1 MITFL
6 FFPTFPQTNKRKP
19 AADLSKQDFT
29 DPNFLLVTNPHWIEA
44 GLHPGIIDIL
54 SGKGI
59 TKFTPVQGEAYGPI
73 VAGRDV
79 IGRSRTG
86 TGKTLAFGLPAMT
99 RIVQIAEE
107 TGKKDLSTGVMRRG
121 RLPSMIILCPTRE
134 LARQVQEELA
144 IMAKPLGLF
153 AEIFH
158 GGVSYDPQA
167 RALRN
172 GVDIIVG
179 TPGRVIDHLERG
191 NMDLSECNVAVL
203 DEADEMLNM
212 GFADDVETILDGI
225 GSRNKDKTQVLL
237 FSATTP
243 DWVKKIGD
251 RYQKNVKS
259 IDATTEVGGARTATT
274 VRHMAVQL
282 PPGMDSKMSILEDII
297 AVEISREKTDD
308 ENSKVDIHLENNP
321 IAKAAAERKRKTS
334 GAMQQKIFGKT
345 IVFTETKRQA
355 DELVSGTIFKSLTA
369 QALHGD
375 IGQKQRDSTLAAF
388 RAGAFNVLVATDV
401 AARGID
407 IQDVDL
413 VIQFDPPRDVDTYV
427 HRSGR
432 TGRAGNK
439 GVSILLFSPGQSRD
453 IVRIERDLGH
463 GFKFE
468 LAGPPSTEAAL
479 RAAATTS
486 AIACKQIPNE
496 TAEFFK
502 DAAVKLLETEDPAD
516 IVARC
521 LAAISKRTASV
532 QTRSLLTG
540 ELGITTVRMSSTSG
554 RPLAARDLMFTV
566 GKLSRLSNKDGEEET
581 EESFDS
587 RVGKIQVNA
596 ETGDVVFDMDFDEAK
611 KMIAFSQTVDTGAEF
626 EILKELEVERGSDF
640 GRGYES
646 SRGGGGRGGGSYGGG
661 RGGGRGG
668 GSSSYGGGRGGGSS
682 SYGGG
687 RGGGSSSYG
696 GERGGSSSAG
706 GYSSRGAS
714 GEGRRTPYNAGAS
727 TGSSYGQGRS
737 SSGGAGRGGGGG
749 ASRNRYEGGAD
760 DSW

>member
-1 MITFL
+1 M
-6 FFPTFPQTNKRKP
+6 
-19 AADLSKQDFT
+19 
-29 DPNFLLVTNPHWIEA
+29 
-44 GLHPGIIDIL
+44 IDIL

-86 TGKTLAFGLPAMT
+86 TGKTLAFGLPSMT

-107 TGKKDLSTGVMRRG
+107 TGKKDLTTGVMRRG

-179 TPGRVIDHLERG
+179 TPGRVIDHIERG
-191 NMDLSECNVAVL
+191 NLDLSECNVAVL

-225 GSRNKDKTQVLL
+225 GSKNKEKTQVLL

-274 VRHMAVQL
+274 VRHLAVQL

-308 ENSKVDIHLENNP
+308 ENTKVDIHLENNP
-321 IAKAAAERKRKTS
+321 IAKAAAERKKKTS

-355 DELVSGTIFKSLTA
+355 DELVSGNIFKSLTA

-496 TAEFFK
+496 TVEFFM
-502 DAAVKLLETEDPAD
+502 DAAVKLLEAGNAAD

-521 LAAISKRTASV
+521 LAAISKRTATV

-566 GKLSRLSNKDGEEET
+566 GKLARLSNKDGEEET

-640 GRGYES
+640 GRGGDS
-646 SRGGGGRGGGSYGGG
+646 SRGGGRGGGGYGGG
-661 RGGGRGG
+661 RGGGRG
-668 GSSSYGGGRGGGSS
+668 GSSSYGGGRGGSSSYGGGRGGSS

-687 RGGGSSSYG
+687 RGGSSSYG
-696 GERGGSSSAG
+696 GGSGSSSGG

-714 GEGRRTPYNAGAS
+714 GDGRRTPYNAGAS

-737 SSGGAGRGGGGG
+737 SSGGAGRGGG

>member
-1 MITFL
+1 M
-6 FFPTFPQTNKRKP
+6 
-19 AADLSKQDFT
+19 
-29 DPNFLLVTNPHWIEA
+29 TNPRWVQA
-44 GLHPGIIDIL
+44 GLDQGVIDIL
-54 SGKGI
+54 SGRGI
-59 TKFTPVQGEAYGPI
+59 TKFTPVQGEAFDPI

-99 RIVQIAEE
+99 RIVQIANDSGKRDAA
-107 TGKKDLSTGVMRRG
+107 TGQMRRG
-121 RLPSMIILCPTRE
+121 RLPSMIVLCPTRE
-134 LARQVQEELA
+134 LARQVQEELSA
-144 IMAKPLGLF
+144 MAKPLGLF

-191 NMDLSECNVAVL
+191 NMDLSECHVAVL

-225 GSRNKDKTQVLL
+225 GSRNPEKTQCLL

-243 DWVKKIGD
+243 EWVKKIGD

-259 IDATTEVGGARTATT
+259 IDATSEVGGARTATT

-282 PPGMDSKMSILEDII
+282 PPGMDSKMAILEDII
-297 AVEISREKTDD
+297 AVEISREKADD
-308 ENSKVDIHLENNP
+308 ENKSVDVHLENNP
-321 IAKAAAERKRKTS
+321 IAKAAAERKKKSS

-355 DELVSGTIFKSLTA
+355 DELVSGAIFKSLSA

-375 IGQKQRDSTLAAF
+375 IGQKQRDATLAAF

-439 GVSILLFSPGQSRD
+439 GVSILLFSPSQSRD

-486 AIACKQIPNE
+486 AIACKQIPDE

-502 DAAVKLLETEDPAD
+502 DAATKLLETEDAAD

-521 LAAISKRTASV
+521 LAAISKRTATV
-532 QTRSLLTG
+532 QSRSLLSG
-540 ELGITTVRMSSTSG
+540 ELGVTTIRMTSTSG
-554 RPLAARDLMFTV
+554 RPLTSRDVMFTV
-566 GKLSRLSNKDGEEET
+566 GKLSRLSNKDGDDVNELSF
-581 EESFDS
+581 ESD
-587 RVGKIQVNA
+587 VGKMQVNPD
-596 ETGDVVFDMDFDEAK
+596 GDILFDMDCDEAK
-611 KMIAFSQTVDTGAEF
+611 KMIEFSKTVDTGSAF
-626 EILKELEVERGSDF
+626 EILKELEVERGADF
-640 GRGYES
+640 GRS
-646 SRGGGGRGGGSYGGG
+646 GGG

-668 GSSSYGGGRGGGSS
+668 TYGRGGGSSYGGRGGGSS
-682 SYGGG
+682 YGG
-687 RGGGSSSYG
+687 RGGGSSY
-696 GERGGSSSAG
+696 GERSGGRG
-706 GYSSRGAS
+706 G
-714 GEGRRTPYNAGAS
+714 
-727 TGSSYGQGRS
+727 GSSYGERS
-737 SSGGAGRGGGGG
+737 GGRGGGSSYGERSGG
-749 ASRNRYEGGAD
+749 RGSGSSGRGEGRKSSPYSSGGSSFDRGGGSRYSGGSND
-760 DSW
+760 GW

>member
-1 MITFL
+1 M
-6 FFPTFPQTNKRKP
+6 
-19 AADLSKQDFT
+19 
-29 DPNFLLVTNPHWIEA
+29 TNPHWTDA
-44 GLHPGIIDIL
+44 GLHPGIVDIL

-59 TKFTPVQGEAYGPI
+59 TKFTPVQGEAFGPI
-73 VAGRDV
+73 LQGRDV

-99 RIVQIAEE
+99 RIAQLAEE
-107 TGKKDLSTGVMRRG
+107 SGNRERGTGMMRRG

-153 AEIFH
+153 SEIFH

-191 NMDLSECNVAVL
+191 NMDLSECHVAVL

-225 GSRNKDKTQVLL
+225 GSKNSEKTQCLL

-274 VRHMAVQL
+274 VRHMAIQL

-297 AVEISREKTDD
+297 AVEISREKADD

-321 IAKAAAERKRKTS
+321 IAKAAAEKKRKTA

-355 DELVSGTIFKSLTA
+355 DELVSGSIFKSLTA

-439 GVSILLFSPGQSRD
+439 GVSILLFSSGQSRD

-468 LAGPPSTEAAL
+468 LAGPPTTEAAL

-486 AIACKQIPNE
+486 AIACKQIPDE
-496 TAEFFK
+496 TAEYFM
-502 DAAVKLLETEDPAD
+502 DAATKLLQTENAAD

-521 LAAISKRTASV
+521 LAAISKRTATV

-540 ELGITTVRMSSTSG
+540 EVGQVTVKMSNASG
-554 RPLAARDLMFTV
+554 RPLTSRDVMFTV
-566 GKLSRLSNKDGEEET
+566 GKLARLSNRDEDGNSEG
-581 EESFDS
+581 SFSSD
-587 RVGKIQVNA
+587 VGTIQVNA
-596 ETGDVVFDMDFDEAK
+596 DTGAVLFDMDFDEAK
-611 KMIAFSQTVDTGAEF
+611 KMIEFSKGIDTGSDF
-626 EILKELEVERGSDF
+626 EIVKELEIERGSDF
-640 GRGYES
+640 GRGF
-646 SRGGGGRGGGSYGGG
+646 GG

-668 GSSSYGGGRGGGSS
+668 RGGGGSS
-682 SYGGG
+682 Y
-687 RGGGSSSYG
+687 
-696 GERGGSSSAG
+696 
-706 GYSSRGAS
+706 
-714 GEGRRTPYNAGAS
+714 
-727 TGSSYGQGRS
+727 
-737 SSGGAGRGGGGG
+737 GRGGGGG
-749 ASRNRYEGGAD
+749 SSYGRGGGGGSSYGRGGGGGSSYGRGGGGSSYSRGGDDSYGERGGGRGSSSYGSGSGRGSSSRSTGSPYGEGRSSIGSSGRGGGSRNRYEGGTND
-760 DSW
+760 GW